1 MPEKDINKQYVIFS
15 LGKQNYGIDVMDSR
29 EIITTGDLTFIPEAP
44 SFVDG
49 VINLRDQI
57 IPIINLNEKF
67 RLNLDIDNNKV
78 IIISVDDELMGLK
91 VQEVIEIT
99 NLNQKDL
106 NDTPE
111 ITKNIDSNYIK
122 GIAKLKDDLIIIINT
137 NSLMKDK
144 EIEEIKNINI

>member
-57 IPIINLNEKF
+57 IPIVDLGKKMNLKSETDK
-67 RLNLDIDNNKV
+67 NKV
-78 IIISVDDELMGLK
+78 IIISMQNVLIGLLVEDILEIKKIDKINKANALKASQK
-91 VQEVIEIT
+91 VNIVFIE
-99 NLNQKDL
+99 
-106 NDTPE
+106 
-111 ITKNIDSNYIK
+111 
-122 GIAKLKDDLIIIINT
+122 GILSFNEKLIIVIN
-137 NSLMKDK
+137 MKKLFDDFNL
-144 EIEEIKNINI
+144 EINLD